1 MSITAEKAK
10 SDVSE
15 IAPVLR
21 SSESLGY
28 ILKAENTDH
37 AKDLYLRL

>member
-1 MSITAEKAK
+1 MRDILVRGEAH
-10 SDVSE
+10 SE

-28 ILKAENTDH
+28 IVKAENTDH
-37 AKDLYLRL
+37 AKVHMIST